1 MYSSAHSLMQR
12 VYTPL
17 NALEEHAE
25 HLQAQSLSDLI
36 GGDSAAAVQRSNN
49 LAFSL
54 GPLHLDLS
62 KQRITPKTLSLL
74 VDWAHSCGVESK
86 RKALFAG
93 EKVNTSE
100 RRSALHMA
108 ARWPAHATPPKGME
122 AAVAFVSISV
132 PA

>member
-49 LAFSL
+49 LAFTL
-54 GPLHLDLS
+54 GSLHLDLS
-62 KQRITPKTLSLL
+62 KQRISPKKSTRLSDVLRCTWRRVGLL
-74 VDWAHSCGVESK
+74 MP
-86 RKALFAG
+86 
-93 EKVNTSE
+93 
-100 RRSALHMA
+100 RRLREWKQRSL
-108 ARWPAHATPPKGME
+108 
-122 AAVAFVSISV
+122 FVSTSV